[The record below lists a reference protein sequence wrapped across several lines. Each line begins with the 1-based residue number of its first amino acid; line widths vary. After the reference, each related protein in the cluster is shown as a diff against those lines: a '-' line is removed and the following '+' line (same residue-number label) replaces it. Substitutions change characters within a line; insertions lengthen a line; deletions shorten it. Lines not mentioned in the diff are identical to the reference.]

1 MIEKINT
8 DEKYLEEE
16 VISRFSNQLRLEENA
31 NRKLL
36 EADLKNGVLV
46 KTNNFIIQEIDI
58 R

>member
-31 NRKLL
+31 NRKVL